1 MREAGLTVMPG
12 STEPVRSLDDARAL
26 ADSLGYPV
34 MLKAVEG
41 GGGMG
46 IRLLRT
52 ERQLVRDYAVA
63 QAEAERA
70 FGNPGVYL
78 EVHRERP
85 PWKCR

>member
-1 MREAGLTVMPG
+1 
-12 STEPVRSLDDARAL
+12 
-26 ADSLGYPV
+26 

-63 QAEAERA
+63 QAEAERPSA
-70 FGNPGVYL
+70 TPAST
-78 EVHRERP
+78 
-85 PWKCR
+85 